1 MKFRTTA
8 VCAALVCAGAAA
20 HADEVQD
27 DRRLSYYFGYEMG
40 KQLAGFQEQG
50 FHADPQAAFD
60 GLRAAL
66 SGQPSKLS
74 DDEANA
80 LFDKLNE
87 RIQAARSSEA
97 ADNREAGSD
106 FMAANQS
113 DKNIKSTASGLQY
126 RIKRQGKGAAV
137 KLGDEVRV
145 SYKGSLPDG
154 EVFDQQ
160 ADFSFTLEDGRFVA
174 GWTEGLQLMRQGG
187 SYTLYVPADLGYGD
201 VPPSDEIPAGS
212 TLVFD
217 IDVLSVQ
224 SAAPAAKAKK
234 GKRKK

>member
-1 MKFRTTA
+1 MNFIPKLPILLLCGLCATA
-8 VCAALVCAGAAA
+8 S
-20 HADEVQD
+20 ADAVQD

-40 KQLAGFQEQG
+40 KQLAEFQAKG
-50 FHADPQAAFD
+50 FHADSQAAFD
-60 GLRAAL
+60 GMRAAL

-74 DDEANA
+74 DDEANT
-80 LFDKLNE
+80 LFDQLNS
-87 RIQAARSSEA
+87 RIQENMNSEA
-97 ADNREAGSD
+97 ADNREAGND
-106 FMAANQS
+106 FLAANQK
-113 DKNIKSTASGLQY
+113 DKNVKTTASGLQY

-154 EVFDQQ
+154 QVFDQQ
-160 ADFSFTLEDGRFVA
+160 DDFSFTLEDGRFVA

-201 VPPSDEIPAGS
+201 VPPSDDIPAGS